1 MHDFRSFIRLLEEQ
15 GEIARIRRTVE
26 PRFEMPAVMTKLE
39 AAGRP
44 FLFENVRG
52 AKFPVAGGLFNRPSR
67 FGQALGLSGPGG
79 TFTHA
84 DMDRHVEA
92 AKANPIKPLEVAS
105 GPVKETVV
113 TGAAID
119 LGQLPVPTFFELD
132 SGPFIT
138 AAVGVAR
145 NPRTGALNAGFY
157 RTLILGRD
165 ILAINASSLSDLR
178 RFYQYAEEHGEP
190 MPIALAIGVEPAVLF
205 AAACKLP
212 PTVSEFDVA
221 GGIKGAPIEMTT
233 AETSNLPVPANAEM
247 IIEGQVDFS
256 RRIENVL
263 GEYAGQYGP
272 ESAPITRVTAIT
284 HRRDAMFY
292 SIMAGKNPEHNNI
305 GKIATYGIKRDLAA
319 RLRQL
324 SPAIRGVNVFTEP
337 RLGPMVHI
345 VIAMEKS
352 SDEEPRDLIRRAF
365 AAPGSIFP
373 VSRITRRIVVVDP
386 DIDIEDID
394 DVEWAVWT
402 RVANPAKV
410 IVIPNVES
418 WELDRVSREGSGSL
432 RLGIDATMD
441 LEDRSILVR
450 PRTPGLDQLRLDD
463 YIGPAGTGTSDR
475 PRTGST
481 T

>member
-1 MHDFRSFIRLLEEQ
+1 MHDFRSFLRLLDDK
-15 GEIARIRRTVE
+15 GELARIRRAVE
-26 PRFEMPAVMTKLE
+26 PRYEMPAVMTRLE
-39 AAGRP
+39 AARRP

-52 AKFPVAGGLFNRPSR
+52 AKFPVVGGLFNHVGR
-67 FGQALGLSGPGG
+67 FGEALGLRGSGGA
-79 TFTHA
+79 FTHA

-92 AKANPIKPLEVAS
+92 AKANPIKPRTVAT
-105 GPVKETVV
+105 GPVKEIV
-113 TGAAID
+113 TSGRDID

-138 AAVGVAR
+138 AAIGIAR

-157 RTLILGRD
+157 RTLILGKD

-178 RFYQYAEEHGEP
+178 RFYQHAEEHGEP

-221 GGIKGAPIEMTT
+221 GGIKGSPIEMTK
-233 AETSNLPVPANAEM
+233 AETCDLPVPVNAEM

-272 ESAPITRVTAIT
+272 ESAPVTRVTAIT

-292 SIMAGKNPEHNNI
+292 SIMAGRNPEHNNI
-305 GKIATYGIKRDLAA
+305 GKIATYGIKRDLTA
-319 RLRQL
+319 RLRQI
-324 SPAIRGVNVFTEP
+324 SPAIRGINVFTEP
-337 RLGPMVHI
+337 RLGPMVHV
-345 VIAMEKS
+345 VIALDKN
-352 SDEEPRDLIRRAF
+352 SDEQPKELIRQVF
-365 AAPGSIFP
+365 ATPGSIFP
-373 VSRITRRIVVVDP
+373 VNRITRRVVVVDP
-386 DIDIEDID
+386 DIDIDDIE

-402 RVANPAKV
+402 RVADTSKI

-418 WELDRVSREGSGSL
+418 WELDRVSHEGRGSL
-432 RLGIDATMD
+432 RLGIDATMNM
-441 LEDRSILVR
+441 EDRSILIR
-450 PRTPGLDQLRLDD
+450 PRTPGLETLQLADYVDD
-463 YIGPAGTGTSDR
+463 AADILPK
-475 PRTGST
+475 
-481 T
+481 